1 MTRSAAAGSQWTA
14 EVEVTPQLAADLI
27 REQFPDLGARRV
39 TVLATGWDNTAF
51 LAEGQ
56 WLFRFPRRE
65 VAVPGVRREIAV
77 LPRLAARS
85 IAYLGFAGK
94 ARADLLSA
102 YGRPV
107 SAEQELAARACAIS
121 LAASLVEYA
130 AAEGRAP
137 LLQECAAGLRRAVA
151 A

>member
-1 MTRSAAAGSQWTA
+1 VTRPAAAGSQWTA

-51 LAEGQ
+51 LVEGQ
-56 WLFRFPRRE
+56 WLFRFP
-65 VAVPGVRREIAV
+65 RREIAV